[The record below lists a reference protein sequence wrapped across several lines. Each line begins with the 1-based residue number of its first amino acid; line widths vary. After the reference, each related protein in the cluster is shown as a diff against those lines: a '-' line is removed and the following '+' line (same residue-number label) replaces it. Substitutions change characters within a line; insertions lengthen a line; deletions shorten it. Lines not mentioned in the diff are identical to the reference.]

1 MRDNREYPAELI
13 SLEIYPKFY
22 HCKKGVS
29 DRDWMLSRMTVIPEN
44 KKMEVSRNYT
54 KLFLSGENSARKN
67 ANTYL
72 NNEAKKYRE

>member
-44 KKMEVSRNYT
+44 KKTEVSRNYT